1 MQPVGSSQGP
11 TLRQIEDG
19 GAHVLRICVLFV
31 LASCFLLGL
40 ESYRG
45 EQLQTRRSAEQR
57 ELLSRLE
64 SLGRASVSQL
74 VADWRLAYSEPNEYQ
89 LEELRGLVEQLRAD
103 PGALDSRP

>member
-1 MQPVGSSQGP
+1 
-11 TLRQIEDG
+11 
-19 GAHVLRICVLFV
+19 VLRISVLFVFV

-45 EQLQTRRSAEQR
+45 EQLQARRSAEQR
-57 ELLSRLE
+57 ELLARLE

-89 LEELRGLVEQLRAD
+89 LEELRGLAEQLRAD
-103 PGALDSRP
+103 PGALESRP